1 MRDSKNRLLHFS
13 QKRLFV
19 MWLIALFGGITGTM
33 IGRIFSAALQTS
45 PAWIAPAILIGSI
58 ALILVAVLL
67 SPTAIRRIR
76 AKKGMRAK
84 KERPAA

>member
-1 MRDSKNRLLHFS
+1 MRDPEKPPAAS
-13 QKRLFV
+13 QPKRLFI

-45 PAWIAPAILIGSI
+45 PAWIGPAILIGSI
-58 ALILVAVLL
+58 GLILVAVLL